1 MIQYEEIDDK
11 RQKAMDNSFFLRIYE
26 AERRIKLV
34 EQDYVMRLIKEMVR
48 AILKL
53 LFNIDTDSPSAE
65 LLKDSEEEQTLDEL
79 LDMVDDGFINEA
91 ENRIYEITEEGKKI
105 DLEIAL
111 LFYSYLND
119 KSDKFLEEHNYSR
132 DEIKAGLKDITARYG
147 VDGFAEMFLQ

>member
-1 MIQYEEIDDK
+1 M
-11 RQKAMDNSFFLRIYE
+11 F
-26 AERRIKLV
+26 

-65 LLKDSEEEQTLDEL
+65 LLEDAKEQQTLDEL
-79 LDMVDDGFINEA
+79 LDMVDNGFIKNK
-91 ENRIYEITEEGKKI
+91 IYEITEEGKKT
-105 DLEIAL
+105 DLEMAL

-119 KSDKFLEEHNYSR
+119 KSDEFLKAHNYSR
-132 DEIKAGLKDITARYG
+132 DEIKAGLKDITVRYG